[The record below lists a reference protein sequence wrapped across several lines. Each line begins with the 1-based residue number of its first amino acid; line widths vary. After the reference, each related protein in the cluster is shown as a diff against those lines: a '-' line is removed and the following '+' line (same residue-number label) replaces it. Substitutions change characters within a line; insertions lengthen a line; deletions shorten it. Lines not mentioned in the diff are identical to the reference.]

1 MAKYFSVDCDLTVCP
16 SDVGWFNWLWERA
29 SDEEACLFS
38 HRQFEELNTLPY
50 NLASLF
56 PSVDNP
62 MEYWNNLDYDQFQPL
77 DGSIEALERIN
88 HYFPVIFTSHIEGG
102 SHGKSKANWI
112 KKHYPFQSGII
123 YTREKSV
130 LCGSV
135 VGHVDDR
142 LSHLKGFEITK
153 RYLFNTK
160 YLQEDSN
167 KDTFVMETIYDWK
180 DLGSSFVNDL
190 LKMWR

>member
-1 MAKYFSVDCDLTVCP
+1 MVKYFSVDCDLTLVQT
-16 SDVGWFNWLWERA
+16 DTGWLNWLLSKA
-29 SDEEACLFS
+29 SELDATNWNLF
-38 HRQFEELNTLPY
+38 HKDKAVYNY
-50 NLASLF
+50 NLATYF

-62 MEYWNNLDYDQFQPL
+62 MEYWNDLDYDQFQPL
-77 DGSIEALERIN
+77 EGSIEALERIN
-88 HYFPVIFTSHIEGG
+88 HYFPVIFTSHIEG

-160 YLQEDSN
+160 YLQDTCVR
-167 KDTFVMETIYDWK
+167 DTFVMETIYDWK